1 MDPPARLDGGVGS
14 WSFILSRSTIRSPST
29 NRVSV
34 DTIQCRR
41 CKKEKAPLE
50 KAPFKNP
57 LGDRIHGEICQDC
70 WADWLE
76 HQTMLMNHHGLDPR
90 NPKAREFLYKELE
103 KVLLGGG
110 GAEKV
115 DTSRKGSIEH

>member
-1 MDPPARLDGGVGS
+1 MDK
-14 WSFILSRSTIRSPST
+14 IR
-29 NRVSV
+29 
-34 DTIQCRR
+34 CRR
-41 CKKEKAPLE
+41 CKREKARLE

-57 LGDRIHGEICQDC
+57 LGERVHEEICQDC

-90 NPKAREFLYKELE
+90 NPQAREFLYKELE

-110 GAEKV
+110 GAEKI
-115 DTSRKGSIEH
+115 DTSKKGSIEH